1 MGICVGCGFGFWCGC
16 VICVFWCYL
25 CGRKWL
31 GLMIF
36 WGLYNV
42 FFVYWWCLVGVVSF
56 LCCVDLVV
64 GFWCYVWDW
73 FGVGRCVEVSCCLLM
88 VCFLDPCGCL
98 FGWVWVVWLGCG
110 FVVGVIWLGVEL
122 PPVWVLWCGKFWF
135 YCFCVIGVMAFWFAV
150 WLMVVCLGICVL

>member
-1 MGICVGCGFGFWCGC
+1 MCFG
-16 VICVFWCYL
+16 VICV
-25 CGRKWL
+25 GRKWL

-56 LCCVDLVV
+56 LYCVDLVV

-73 FGVGRCVEVSCCLLM
+73 FGVGRCAEVSCCLLM

-98 FGWVWVVWLGCG
+98 FGWVWVVW
-110 FVVGVIWLGVEL
+110 
-122 PPVWVLWCGKFWF
+122 
-135 YCFCVIGVMAFWFAV
+135 IGVG
-150 WLMVVCLGICVL
+150 L